1 MAEAEGEGSHVAVAA
16 PDPRKGEAV
25 VGFTTSPG
33 LSIDAIRK
41 VAAANGMSE
50 LAVPARLITLAELP
64 LLGNGKTDYVT
75 LEELA
80 VTAQVA

>member
-1 MAEAEGEGSHVAVAA
+1 M
-16 PDPRKGEAV
+16 
-25 VGFTTSPG
+25 VGFTTSSS

-41 VAAANGMSE
+41 VAAGKGLSE
-50 LAVPARLITLAELP
+50 LAVPARLVTLPELP

-80 VTAQVA
+80 ATAKAV